1 MIWGDYEKSNILSY
15 FGLNKEQQEYFD
27 KMITDLME
35 IRESIFETGQANKE
49 ILEQDWNRNKE
60 LVNEFFKEVI
70 GFNDNVNI
78 DVFVSGKKSGAMGEK
93 GKIQFG
99 PMGAEGNNVVYLA
112 HEALHA
118 KILPYL
124 PGMKREER
132 NNIHSVIQYL
142 ADKELNFRLTG
153 ESYLSLGVHKGT
165 RESMKNMYP
174 FFLGYLYR
182 NNENAEDRIRQAIL
196 RDYVAS
202 KKTEIQDSGLKGVS
216 FLELDSKKI
225 ADYFTD
231 KKDISLYEFC
241 RLDFT
246 RGRALFLVEE
256 KSITQDNGDD
266 SVNTSSIEEAIN
278 YIAKEEEVELQN
290 ENAEKS
296 FRKLELTHE
305 QLQGAKITNE
315 GECK

>member
-1 MIWGDYEKSNILSY
+1 
-15 FGLNKEQQEYFD
+15 
-27 KMITDLME
+27 MITDLME
-35 IRESIFETGQANKE
+35 MREPILEEKLKTGQANKE

-60 LVNEFFKEVI
+60 FVSEFFREVI

-78 DVFVSGKKSGAMGEK
+78 DTFVSEKESGAMGCN

-99 PMGAEGNNVVYLA
+99 PMGTEGKNVVYLA

-124 PGMKREER
+124 PEMKQEER

-153 ESYLSLGVHKGT
+153 ESYLALGAHEIT
-165 RESMKNMYP
+165 RESMKNMYS

-182 NNENAEDRIRQAIL
+182 NSESTEYRIRQAIL

-202 KKTEIQDSGLKGVS
+202 KKTEIQDSGLKGVQ
-216 FLELDSKKI
+216 FLELVPKKI

-231 KKDISLYEFC
+231 KKDMSIYEFC
-241 RLDFT
+241 KLDFT
-246 RGRALFLVEE
+246 RESALFFVEE
-256 KSITQDNGDD
+256 KSITQDKGDV
-266 SVNTSSIEEAIN
+266 SANTSSIEEAIN
-278 YIAKEEEVELQN
+278 YIAKEEGVELQN

-296 FRKLELTHE
+296 FRKLELTYE
-305 QLQGAKITNE
+305 QLQETKIANE